1 MPLITSYLKA
11 GSKAEIIDMPFLA
24 TMPSFM
30 LFKEGAQL
38 FH

>member
-1 MPLITSYLKA
+1 
-11 GSKAEIIDMPFLA
+11 MPFLA

-38 FH
+38 FHWFLGLWLII